1 MQQNQRPQYYL
12 EDLQVETVKKKKK
25 NIKTLS
31 GKANNQ
37 CKLQCFLPEEKKE
50 KRVIIIKQIV

>member
-12 EDLQVETVKKKKK
+12 EDLQVETVKKN